1 MMNQLVASV
10 RTERIAPALA
20 AVAFAISSFATA
32 PAALAD
38 KVADEVRV
46 APAEAAAESESVSEK
61 EKLSVLS
68 RRVGDNVKKISA
80 IMDDMYAYAER
91 TESEPM
97 RRVLEE
103 MRSDDVLGDLR
114 NLANDLPEE
123 PSTSVGQLEY
133 WADVT
138 DRWAEDLL
146 PFAGGCKCPGGA
158 WKRSLP
164 PEIVL
169 EVLKILEA
177 EMGLREE
184 TRAAQNTK
192 LAVEKEQYLAEAKR
206 LTESQDAV
214 KVRTE
219 KVLQKLKDYEFAS
232 DFGKQIAKIE
242 SAVKVMEEATGIL
255 GRPNTGGEA
264 IAAESEAIE
273 ILLEVKRG
281 GEMKAG
287 AESNPG
293 SGGTGD
299 TSNPALALI
308 GEGIDAKARPED
320 IATEQATGKAGREL
334 PEEFRTGLDKFYELM
349 ESDKK

>member
-1 MMNQLVASV
+1 MKSQFFATARRLTVFSLAFTSAV
-10 RTERIAPALA
+10 ALA
-20 AVAFAISSFATA
+20 ANLLADEPAAQEKPAATAAAPATA
-32 PAALAD
+32 PAPDGEGQKLDAFS
-38 KVADEVRV
+38 KRV
-46 APAEAAAESESVSEK
+46 AENGK
-61 EKLSVLS
+61 KLSS
-68 RRVGDNVKKISA
+68 

-103 MRSDDVLGDLR
+103 MQNDNVLGDIQS
-114 NLANDLPEE
+114 LAGELPSE

-146 PFAGGCKCPGGA
+146 PFAGGCKCPGGG

-169 EVLKILEA
+169 EVMKIIEA

-184 TRAAQNTK
+184 TRSAQNTK
-192 LAVEKEQYLAEAKR
+192 LAVEKEVYLTEANR
-206 LTESQDAV
+206 LTDSQEAITE
-214 KVRTE
+214 RTA
-219 KVLQKLKDYEFAS
+219 KVLQKLKDYEFAK
-232 DFGKQIAKIE
+232 DFGKQIAKID
-242 SAVKVMEEATGIL
+242 SAVKVMEETTGIL
-255 GRPNTGGEA
+255 SRPNTGAEA

-293 SGGTGD
+293 SGGTGTTD
-299 TSNPALALI
+299 NPALALL
-308 GEGIDAKARPED
+308 GEGIDAKAKPED
-320 IATEQATGKAGREL
+320 TGNQQSTGKAGKEL
-334 PEEFRTGLDKFYELM
+334 PAEYRAGLDKFFELV
-349 ESDKK
+349 EEGEAL